1 MEELL
6 IFSLLFTILI
16 ELITS
21 IILGIDKKIDLLY
34 IVIIN
39 ILTNPFAE
47 YINLLFKDN
56 KFHYPIIFLIEIF
69 ITIIEFLFLKKV
81 LKSKNI
87 NFLHLSIINNLCSYI
102 VSFILI

>member
-6 IFSLLFTILI
+6 FSLLFTILI

-21 IILGIDKKIDLLY
+21 IILGINRKIDLLY

-47 YINLLFKDN
+47 YINLLVQDN
-56 KFHYPIIFLIEIF
+56 NFHYPIIFLIEIF
-69 ITIIEFLFLKKV
+69 MKGKRTFG
-81 LKSKNI
+81 
-87 NFLHLSIINNLCSYI
+87 SIRLNWSPWASLRQGEKG
-102 VSFILI
+102 L